1 MPNLKDSVHEL
12 QSRTLGSPLGAIHL
26 AAATGKLCSLTIE
39 VAEPLAEI
47 SLGKQTGEDS
57 PSGMTNNQ
65 VLDLAE
71 QQLGEYFAGQRKV
84 FDIPMLLGGT
94 RFQQSIWARLAEIPF
109 GNTSSYGEL
118 ARAVGSPQA
127 ARAVGGAVGANPI
140 PIVIGCHR
148 ILASNRALTGY
159 SGGHGLDTKRWL
171 LQHEAIEWR
180 N

>member
-1 MPNLKDSVHEL
+1 MSNLRNSVYEL
-12 QSRTLGSPLGAIHL
+12 ESRALSSPLGGIHL
-26 AAATGKLCSLTIE
+26 AAATGKLCSLTIA
-39 VAEPLAEI
+39 VREPLAEV

-71 QQLGEYFAGQRKV
+71 QQLGEYFAGQRRV
-84 FDIPMLLGGT
+84 FDVPMLLGGT

-109 GNTSSYGEL
+109 GSTSSYGEL

-159 SGGHGLDTKRWL
+159 SGGNGLDTKRWL

>member
-1 MPNLKDSVHEL
+1 MPNLRNSLYEL
-12 QSRTLGSPLGAIHL
+12 ESRTLSSPLGATHL
-26 AAATGKLCSLTIE
+26 TAASGKLCSLTIA
-39 VAEPLAEI
+39 VPVPSAEI
-47 SLGKQTGEDS
+47 NLGKQTSEDS
-57 PSGMTNNQ
+57 PSGMTNNR

-71 QQLGEYFAGQRKV
+71 QQLGEYFAGDRKV
-84 FDIPMLLGGT
+84 FDIPLLLGGT
-94 RFQQSIWARLAEIPF
+94 RFQQSIWARLAKIPF
-109 GNTSSYGEL
+109 GSTSSYGEL

-159 SGGHGLDTKRWL
+159 SGGNGLDTKRWL